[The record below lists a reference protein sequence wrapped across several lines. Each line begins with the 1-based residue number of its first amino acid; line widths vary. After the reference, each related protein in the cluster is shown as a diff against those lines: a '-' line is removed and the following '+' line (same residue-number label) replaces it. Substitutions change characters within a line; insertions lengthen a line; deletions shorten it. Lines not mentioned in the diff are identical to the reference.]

1 METSQDT
8 INQSIHTV
16 AYPESISE
24 TKSSLNPQALL
35 WALIAAVLFAIYS
48 QQPDKST
55 TMGIIQITLV
65 IVCVVLAVVKLFS
78 GNRKL
83 TYTPTNSPVT
93 RTEKYFNIALEGDIR
108 QCLKEGNL
116 SRLNALK
123 IDNAGGILIE
133 LLESRDKTFT
143 AARMQKYCPEGYKP
157 ETEWVVF

>member
-1 METSQDT
+1 METPQDT

-16 AYPESISE
+16 AYPESVSE

-55 TMGIIQITLV
+55 IQITLV

-133 LLESRDKTFT
+133 LLESKDKTFT

>member
-1 METSQDT
+1 MKRRILDGDFLDRLDAAELVLKTAMSGFFGGT
-8 INQSIHTV
+8 RKSRSYGNTV
-16 AYPESISE
+16 E
-24 TKSSLNPQALL
+24 
-35 WALIAAVLFAIYS
+35 FADFREYNAGDDIRRI
-48 QQPDKST
+48 DWN
-55 TMGIIQITLV
+55 V
-65 IVCVVLAVVKLFS
+65 FA
-78 GNRKL
+78 
-83 TYTPTNSPVT
+83 

-133 LLESRDKTFT
+133 VLESKDKTFT

>member
-1 METSQDT
+1 
-8 INQSIHTV
+8 
-16 AYPESISE
+16 
-24 TKSSLNPQALL
+24 
-35 WALIAAVLFAIYS
+35 
-48 QQPDKST
+48 
-55 TMGIIQITLV
+55 MGIIQITLV

-93 RTEKYFNIALEGDIR
+93 RTEKCFNIALEGDIR

-133 LLESRDKTFT
+133 VLESKDKTFT